1 MRNKI
6 FNLNKLEF
14 QGALFCGFFLFSG
27 YNFQNFG
34 LSYAKT
40 LQEWQ
45 SNIGDWKGLDNYDTR
60 FRKMWNLYL
69 NLCIVLFKLKKM
81 FLYQFVF
88 TKKTNLGENLHHIRK
103 C

>member
-1 MRNKI
+1 MW
-6 FNLNKLEF
+6 NLED
-14 QGALFCGFFLFSG
+14 
-27 YNFQNFG
+27 FQNFG

-45 SNIGDWKGLDNYDTR
+45 NNIGDWKGLDNYDTR
-60 FRKMWNLYL
+60 FRRMWVLYL
-69 NLCIVLFKLKKM
+69 TASISGFQNKELL
-81 FLYQFVF
+81 LYQFVF